1 MVASWVLSA
10 AAILSGAIY
19 IWTTYAGAQTQR
31 FLFKPLTTALILG
44 VVFALP
50 DAVSSL
56 YRVLIAVGILFSLA
70 GDIFLLLP
78 NNWFLWG
85 LVSFLIAHLFFI
97 VGYVERTSIHM
108 HWHLLAPFAFYGVA
122 LLYLLWPHVANLRLP
137 VLIYALVLLTMG
149 WQATE
154 LWWEM
159 RDLAA
164 LLAMVGAILFVVSDS
179 ILALDKFRSPI
190 PHRDALIM
198 STYYGALLLIA
209 WSVNNF
215 ARVY

>member
-19 IWTTYAGAQTQR
+19 IWTTYAGAQMQR
-31 FLFKPLTTALILG
+31 FVFKPLTTALILG
-44 VVFALP
+44 VALALP
-50 DAVSSL
+50 DAVSPL
-56 YRVLIAVGILFSLA
+56 YRILIVVGILFSLA
-70 GDIFLLLP
+70 GDIFLLAP
-78 NNWFLWG
+78 NHWFVWG

-97 VGYVERTSIHM
+97 VSYVERAGVHV
-108 HWHLLAPFAFYGVA
+108 HWHLLTPFAFYGVA
-122 LLYLLWPHVANLRLP
+122 LLYLLWPYVGNLRLP

-154 LWWEM
+154 LWWGM

-164 LLAMVGAILFVVSDS
+164 LLAMFGAVLFVVSDS
-179 ILALDKFRSPI
+179 ILAFDKFRAPI

-209 WSVNNF
+209 WSVHSF
-215 ARVY
+215 VRG

>member
-19 IWTTYAGAQTQR
+19 IWITYAGVQMQR
-31 FLFKPLTTALILG
+31 FVFKPLTTALILG
-44 VVFALP
+44 VALALP
-50 DAVSSL
+50 DAVSLL
-56 YRVLIAVGILFSLA
+56 YRILIVVGILFSLA
-70 GDIFLLLP
+70 GDIFLLAP
-78 NNWFLWG
+78 NHFVWG
-85 LVSFLIAHLFFI
+85 LVSFLIAHLFF
-97 VGYVERTSIHM
+97 VLGYVERAGVHM
-108 HWHLLAPFAFYGVA
+108 HWHLLTPFAFYGVA
-122 LLYLLWPHVANLRLP
+122 LLYLLWPYVGNLRLP

-154 LWWEM
+154 LWWGM

-164 LLAMVGAILFVVSDS
+164 LLAMFGAVLFVVSDS
-179 ILALDKFRSPI
+179 ILAFDKFRAPI

-209 WSVNNF
+209 WSVHSF
-215 ARVY
+215 VRG